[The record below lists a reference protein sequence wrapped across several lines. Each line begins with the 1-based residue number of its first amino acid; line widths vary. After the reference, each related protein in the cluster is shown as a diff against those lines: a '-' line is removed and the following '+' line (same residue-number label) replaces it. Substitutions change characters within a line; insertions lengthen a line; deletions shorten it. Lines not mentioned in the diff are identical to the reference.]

1 MFAISYDAVA
11 SLEAFAAAH
20 RITYP
25 LLSDE
30 GSRVIREL
38 GLLDTE
44 LEAHHATFGIKT
56 RDDQRGVPFP
66 VSFVLGADGRVERV
80 LTEENY
86 RVRAGGR
93 RLLAELL
100 GTSATAP
107 ADAPSAMAREAVV
120 SAAIRLDSPTYYA
133 YQRLGLQ
140 IELTIAPGWHIYGP
154 VTPDGYVP
162 LTVDA
167 TSTPEG
173 VRLGPVTWPPTRPFH
188 VAGLDEEFA
197 VYDGSVRLDV
207 PIEFIIQRDSG
218 EARLD
223 ITIAFQACSATEC
236 FAPTRVAATL
246 VVPESPT
253 L

>member
-1 MFAISYDAVA
+1 MA
-11 SLEAFAAAH
+11 SLEAFAAAQGV
-20 RITYP
+20 TYP

-38 GLLDTE
+38 GLIDSE
-44 LEAHHATFGIKT
+44 VEAHHATFGIKT
-56 RDDQRGVPFP
+56 RDDQRGVPYP
-66 VSFVLGADGRVERV
+66 VTFVLDADGQVERIM
-80 LTEENY
+80 TEENY
-86 RVRAGGR
+86 RVRSGGR

-100 GTSATAP
+100 GTTGAAP

-162 LTVDA
+162 LAISVS
-167 TSTPEG
+167 STPEG
-173 VRLGPVTWPPTRPFH
+173 ARLGPLTWPATRPFH

-197 VYDGSVRLDV
+197 VYDGTVRLEM

-218 EARLD
+218 DARLEVA
-223 ITIAFQACSATEC
+223 IAFQACSATEC
-236 FAPTRVAATL
+236 FAPARVAATL

>member
-1 MFAISYDAVA
+1 MT

-20 RITYP
+20 GVTYP

-30 GSRVIREL
+30 GSRAIREL

-44 LEAHHATFGIKT
+44 VEAHHATFGIKT
-56 RDDQRGVPFP
+56 RDDQRGVPYP
-66 VSFVLGADGRVERV
+66 VTFILDADGRVERI
-80 LTEENY
+80 LSEENY

-100 GTSATAP
+100 GTSAPAP
-107 ADAPSAMAREAVV
+107 ADAPSAVAREAVV
-120 SAAIRLDSPTYYA
+120 SAAVRLDSATYYA
-133 YQRLGLQ
+133 YQRHGLQ
-140 IELTIAPGWHIYGP
+140 IELTIASGWHIYGP

-162 LTVDA
+162 LAISVA
-167 TSTPEG
+167 SMPEG
-173 VRLGPVTWPPTRPFH
+173 ARLGPIAWPATRPFH

-197 VYDGSVRLDV
+197 VYDGTVRLDV

-218 EARLD
+218 EARLEVA
-223 ITIAFQACSATEC
+223 IAFQACNATEC
-236 FAPTRVAATL
+236 FAPAQVIATF

>member
-11 SLEAFAAAH
+11 ELEKFTTAH
-20 RITYP
+20 GITFP

-38 GLLDTE
+38 GLIDTE

-66 VSFVLGADGRVERV
+66 ISFVLDADGRVERT
-80 LTEENY
+80 LSEENY

-100 GTSATAP
+100 GTAATAP
-107 ADAPSAMAREAVV
+107 ADAPSATAREAVV
-120 SAAIRLDSPTYYA
+120 SASIRLDSPTYFA

-140 IELTIAPGWHIYGP
+140 IDLTIAPGWHIYGP
-154 VTPDGYVP
+154 VVPDGYVP
-162 LTVDA
+162 LGVTV
-167 TSTPEG
+167 TSTPDG
-173 VRLGPVTWPPTRPFH
+173 VRVGPIAWPATRPFQ
-188 VAGLDEEFA
+188 VADLAEEFA
-197 VYDGSVRLDV
+197 VYDGTIRLDV
-207 PIEFIIQRDSG
+207 PVEFILQRDSG
-218 EARLD
+218 AARVEV
-223 ITIAFQACSATEC
+223 TVSFQACSATEC
-236 FAPTRVAATL
+236 FAPTAIAAALT
-246 VVPESPT
+246 VPEAPT